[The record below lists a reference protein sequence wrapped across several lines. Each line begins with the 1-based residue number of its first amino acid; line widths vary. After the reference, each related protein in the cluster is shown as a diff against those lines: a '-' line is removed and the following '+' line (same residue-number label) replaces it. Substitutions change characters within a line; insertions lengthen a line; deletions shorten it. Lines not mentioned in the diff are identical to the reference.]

1 MLVHEP
7 AQQPGTLTCPLR
19 GPDDGALFAPYRHV
33 ERRDVAHVHQY
44 AQHQSGIEGAY
55 LGDHRVVHAE
65 VVAGFGAEPGESVG
79 ERMRCRL
86 HDDVHSAIPS
96 KRVFLS
102 SIKFARTFSL
112 PDKRE
117 LHGFGFT
124 HRVDLAL
131 PEGDYVVVAHKAVSG
146 NVVSTER
153 VMMQRE
159 DDAWKLI
166 GYHVNK
172 NAQTSI
178 E

>member
-1 MLVHEP
+1 MW
-7 AQQPGTLTCPLR
+7 TLRTGGVRPRSAGVAC
-19 GPDDGALFAPYRHV
+19 
-33 ERRDVAHVHQY
+33 RRDGVTEGHGGRAADAAKEYLKLIDAHEDDEIWRR
-44 AQHQSGIEGAY
+44 AGSG
-55 LGDHRVVHAE
+55 
-65 VVAGFGAEPGESVG
+65 
-79 ERMRCRL
+79 L
-86 HDDVHSAIPS
+86 HTTSN

-124 HRVDLAL
+124 PKVDLAL
-131 PEGDYVVVAHKAVSG
+131 PEGDYVVVAYKAVSG

-153 VMMQRE
+153 VVMQRE

-172 NAQTSI
+172 NAQASI
-178 E
+178 K

>member
-1 MLVHEP
+1 M
-7 AQQPGTLTCPLR
+7 AGTPPT
-19 GPDDGALFAPYRHV
+19 
-33 ERRDVAHVHQY
+33 RR
-44 AQHQSGIEGAY
+44 
-55 LGDHRVVHAE
+55 RN
-65 VVAGFGAEPGESVG
+65 
-79 ERMRCRL
+79 
-86 HDDVHSAIPS
+86 
-96 KRVFLS
+96 
-102 SIKFARTFSL
+102 L

-124 HRVDLAL
+124 AKVDLAL
-131 PEGDYVVVAHKAVSG
+131 PEGDYVVVAYKAVSG

-153 VMMQRE
+153 VVMQRE

>member
-1 MLVHEP
+1 MKRSMGMALCVVLVL
-7 AQQPGTLTCPLR
+7 AGCRFTFGT
-19 GPDDGALFAPYRHV
+19 DDGEHALPAPTAGTPELQQDAADAAKEYLKLIDAH
-33 ERRDVAHVHQY
+33 EDDEIWRRAG
-44 AQHQSGIEGAY
+44 SG
-55 LGDHRVVHAE
+55 
-65 VVAGFGAEPGESVG
+65 
-79 ERMRCRL
+79 L
-86 HDDVHSAIPS
+86 HTTSN

-124 HRVDLAL
+124 PKVDLAL
-131 PEGDYVVVAHKAVSG
+131 PEGDYVVVAYKAVSG

-153 VMMQRE
+153 VVMQRE

-172 NAQTSI
+172 NAQASI
-178 E
+178 K

>member
-1 MLVHEP
+1 MKRSVGMALCAVLML
-7 AQQPGTLTCPLR
+7 AGCRFSFGT
-19 GPDDGALFAPYRHV
+19 DDGKQALPAPTAGTPELRQEAAAAAKDYLKLI
-33 ERRDVAHVHQY
+33 DAHEDDEVW
-44 AQHQSGIEGAY
+44 ARAGSG
-55 LGDHRVVHAE
+55 LHAI
-65 VVAGFGAEPGESVG
+65 S
-79 ERMRCRL
+79 
-86 HDDVHSAIPS
+86 S

-112 PDKRE
+112 PQKRE

-124 HRVDLAL
+124 PKVDPAL
-131 PEGDYVVVAHKAVSG
+131 PVGDYVVVAYKAVSG

-153 VMMQRE
+153 VVMQRE

-172 NAQTSI
+172 NAQTAI